1 MSELKYT
8 ATQMNNVMSSSR
20 EYYTNWKE
28 AEATNKM
35 LTARI
40 AELEASL
47 AVHKEI
53 VVKYEEQR
61 SEIIKLSNE
70 TVERLNSRIAEL
82 EAESERFTVH
92 SDIERKVDK
101 SPNDT
106 QTQKFVYGK
115 ESEE

>member
-1 MSELKYT
+1 MSEKSDLLVNELV
-8 ATQMNNVMSSSR
+8 AFIDDLR
-20 EYYTNWKE
+20 EEN
-28 AEATNKM
+28 AN

-47 AVHKEI
+47 DVHKEI

-92 SDIERKVDK
+92 SNIKRQDDK
-101 SPNDT
+101 SSNDT
-106 QTQKFVYGK
+106 QPPTIVYGK
-115 ESEE
+115 ESDE